1 VDPLIRQSDVRDVV
15 GDDGRHDATD
25 RGADTSLFARV
36 NRNQKFDGRP
46 FVPMGNFAIGYL
58 VAWGGF
64 SALATGSQWELE
76 QLGTANK
83 PKMTT

>member
-1 VDPLIRQSDVRDVV
+1 
-15 GDDGRHDATD
+15 
-25 RGADTSLFARV
+25 
-36 NRNQKFDGRP
+36 
-46 FVPMGNFAIGYL
+46 MGNFAIGYL